1 MRRDEIAE
9 LIGVSAQAV
18 SAWETEVNT
27 PVVPNW
33 DALLDLFPEL
43 ASYRPSKMKNR
54 EKPDGGA
61 GLERAAAEPTRV
73 GSELRHASGIVGT
86 PEDVAFG
93 VVMALAPEARL
104 AVLRRLVRELGG
116 FRSHAETAEREKRDE
131 TSITALTDEVEEL
144 KDQQDRDTRTIVEL
158 KDEVRKLRAENES
171 AKADARPSPALDRA
185 ALLRWGRLVAS
196 VRASEDAAL
205 FAGLLSEASA
215 AALTVPEVR
224 EAIE

>member
-116 FRSHAETAEREKRDE
+116 FRSHAETAEREKRDAE
-131 TSITALTDEVEEL
+131 KLDEMA
-144 KDQQDRDTRTIVEL
+144 QQEARDTRTIVEL